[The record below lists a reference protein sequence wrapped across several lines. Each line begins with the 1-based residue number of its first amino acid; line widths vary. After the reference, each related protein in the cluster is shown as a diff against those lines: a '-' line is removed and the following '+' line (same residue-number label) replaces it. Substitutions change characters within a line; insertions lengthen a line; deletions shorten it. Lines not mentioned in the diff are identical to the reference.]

1 MTTTSAADTNCG
13 APMKVQYDGY
23 YNYNEEHYT
32 VWLAHE
38 MSKQKNGGT
47 ATEPIEAMW

>member
-1 MTTTSAADTNCG
+1 M
-13 APMKVQYDGY
+13 PLQKDGY

-38 MSKQKNGGT
+38 QSKAKNGGT
-47 ATEPIEAMW
+47 AYPAIEKMWTAWNDRKLHPN